1 MGLDFSVTP
10 GYIDIILL
18 GVLMTIVITIL
29 STILS
34 IVGGIFF
41 ALIELYSNFIFK
53 YPIKMFAFIF
63 MGTPLLLQ
71 LYFLYFG
78 LGSIGIELSAFTAG
92 VIGLGLFYAVY
103 NSELI
108 QTAIVTIDKGQIEGA
123 RSLGLS
129 KFKTITRVVLPQA
142 FRVIVPTIGNNT
154 IALLKDS
161 SLVSVIGVTEL
172 IHASQA
178 AISETYRPFEFYIIV
193 MVCYY
198 LINIFMEFALRRIE
212 QKIEITK

>member
-1 MGLDFSVTP
+1 MGLDFSVVP
-10 GYIDIILL
+10 DFFDVILI
-18 GVLMTIVITIL
+18 GVLMTIAITI
-29 STILS
+29 SSAVISIL
-34 IVGGIFF
+34 GGMFF
-41 ALIELYSNFIFK
+41 AVTELYASWFLR
-53 YPIKMFAFIF
+53 YPIKIFAFVF

-78 LGSIGIELSAFTAG
+78 LGAIGIQLPAFVAG
-92 VIGLGLFYAVY
+92 IIGLGLFYAVY

-108 QTAIVTIDKGQIEGA
+108 QTAILTIDKGQIEGA

-129 KFKTITRVVLPQA
+129 NFQTITRVVLPQA
-142 FRVIVPTIGNNT
+142 IRVVVPTIGNNT

-178 AISETYRPFEFYIIV
+178 AISETYRPFEFYIAAA
-193 MVCYY
+193 VCYY
-198 LINIFMEFALRRIE
+198 IINLFMENGLRRIE
-212 QKIEITK
+212 KKVEISK